1 MPPLTGDPM
10 SYQTF
15 IANSIL
21 TSSQMNSLQSSVYTR
36 PQTTVTAS
44 TYTLPILDRGK
55 LVSFSNSGNTVV
67 TIPLESLINFDIGTE
82 IFLLNVGTGTVTIQ
96 GASGVSLNA
105 EGGLTSLS
113 TQWSG
118 AILIKRAA
126 NSWVLQS
133 TSSKVQTAELDDLS
147 VTTEKIANASVTS
160 AKLANGAISA
170 SQIADGTITPEKLAD
185 VEISTKT
192 ASYELVLTDKNKII
206 EMDITTLGN
215 TVTVPL
221 DSTTNFPIGSQITVV
236 QFGTG
241 RTQIIG
247 PSGLSLIAT
256 PGSFLRARYSSATLL
271 KRAVNQ
277 WYLFGDLSAS

>member
-1 MPPLTGDPM
+1 M

-160 AKLANGAISA
+160 AKLANGAIGA

>member
-55 LVSFSNSGNTVV
+55 LVSFVNSGNTVV
-67 TIPLESLINFDIGTE
+67 TIPLESLVNFDIGTE

-105 EGGLTSLS
+105 EGGLTSLP

-147 VTTEKIANASVTS
+147 VTTAKIANASVTS
-160 AKLANGAISA
+160 AKRPTAQLAHR
-170 SQIADGTITPEKLAD
+170 KLPT
-185 VEISTKT
+185 ERSPQ
-192 ASYELVLTDKNKII
+192 KN
-206 EMDITTLGN
+206 
-215 TVTVPL
+215 
-221 DSTTNFPIGSQITVV
+221 
-236 QFGTG
+236 
-241 RTQIIG
+241 
-247 PSGLSLIAT
+247 
-256 PGSFLRARYSSATLL
+256 LRM
-271 KRAVNQ
+271 
-277 WYLFGDLSAS
+277 

>member
-55 LVSFSNSGNTVV
+55 LVSFVNSGNTVV
-67 TIPLESLINFDIGTE
+67 TIPLESLVNFDIGTE

-105 EGGLTSLS
+105 EGGLTSLP

-147 VTTEKIANASVTS
+147 VTTAKIANASVTS
-160 AKLANGAISA
+160 AKLANGAIGA
-170 SQIADGTITPEKLAD
+170 SQIADGAITPEKLAD
-185 VEISTKT
+185 VEISTQT

-221 DSTTNFPIGSQITVV
+221 DSTTNFPIGSQITVI

-247 PSGLSLIAT
+247 PSGLNLIAT